1 MKGKNLSSW
10 KEILPSLVYFFLKNF
25 ASIRDFS
32 ISKPKE
38 GKKMATKLI
47 FVEFE
52 RPEDAA
58 SLFDHFELN
67 EVNLFQARKIHPLH
81 HRGYHR
87 KYVSLV
93 FEFSTAR
100 FRNFH
105 SKIKI
110 SNSYSFVRWPLYG
123 LESTKFL
130 LYYCFSNKPTC
141 VFKDSKI
148 FFCNFNW

>member
-10 KEILPSLVYFFLKNF
+10 KEILPSLVYFFLKKF

-58 SLFDHFELN
+58 SLFDHCGLN

-81 HRGYHR
+81 QRVYHR
-87 KYVSLV
+87 KY
-93 FEFSTAR
+93 FS
-100 FRNFH
+100 
-105 SKIKI
+105 
-110 SNSYSFVRWPLYG
+110 
-123 LESTKFL
+123 
-130 LYYCFSNKPTC
+130 
-141 VFKDSKI
+141 
-148 FFCNFNW
+148 